1 MKRVDF
7 SPYVAELRASAPHP
21 PKIDH
26 VTSGVSFQALHAALN
41 QFAKTYNYVF
51 VPSQPRRKDDMDH
64 VVMKC
69 SRSRCKYRLS
79 VFSEASEKV
88 PNALSW
94 LEYDSDD
101 LQEHN
106 HELDGSDLSRKEIR
120 YMKFVEKERKKAI
133 REKLKEKENRD
144 NQQRRGSGSNHDP
157 GSNHNPEE
165 PLFLYSEGEDPGS
178 SPVQQKRRESSS
190 KTSALFPEAPQ
201 SLFMHSEEDDEVQ
214 VIKKVK
220 KKKPK
225 VAEKV
230 VKQIEVISLDSD
242 DEEEQQEEEVAV
254 SSVKPRATD
263 TAIKEKVVNK
273 KGSKSTVKEVSGSV
287 DTPTKPKTKA
297 KAKDKAT
304 AKETKTSKK
313 DKASKDKSSK
323 DKSYKD
329 KSSKKSS
336 EEGGSSKQTKR
347 LSTASSSSIKDV
359 IDEVK
364 AQKRESLSSTK
375 QKKLDR
381 VDQITAQV
389 LEKQK
394 ASNGAKKAKQSKP
407 SSPELEKE
415 VQIREEISNR
425 EEEDQEEFQS
435 AESSFA
441 VDQEEDVERVGDEE
455 VQAVQESEEDSEEEV
470 IRPPRKRS
478 KKKNKEKEPVNLFD
492 DKRVMKWRA
501 CPFCRRRFV
510 SKEVGKKTTTA
521 EAELMTHIQLVH
533 PEEVVY
539 MDDLESEGEAEEG
552 EEDAM
557 DVDGEEEAM
566 DVDDESDVR
575 AMAVDIDVEDE
586 YCSGLSDLPSQF
598 ESDSDSEEDV
608 EVQRERSREEE
619 EEVREE
625 EEEADF
631 EEEVEESEGLSR
643 SVVVSEEPDTT
654 VESVNGKEAK
664 TAETDPTETVKPES
678 VSMEAEMK
686 SGDISPAE
694 PEAVEELQT
703 TTDPDKPVSIV
714 TEPVTA
720 NVKLDTVVSNPP
732 VTDAETETALLAS
745 EATVSAPST
754 AVAPVVPSSP
764 VQTAVNSIPAAP
776 APESVTV
783 PSQERTTPVAKTE
796 PVESVE
802 PVALVSVPV
811 AKVESAA
818 TTSPAVP
825 PAPTIINLDDD
836 DDETVT
842 FTKTFPVP
850 SIATSP
856 SSVPVRPF
864 NQTNKRPHDSQLPN
878 GTQLLNELFRSRS
891 LKRQK
896 HESEEG
902 QGGSH
907 GNSSGGTIQ
916 TPLGTSANVINH
928 VTSNRA
934 YGTSGPVNHPG
945 PVNEVNGVVPGH
957 TAAGGHPGTGS
968 FTGSAPSHTGPVSV
982 PVHTGPHTTGLVP
995 LAVHGPVSVPV
1006 QHPNPGTN
1014 TTPPVRAPR
1023 GIYSRGF
1030 SDPSLF
1036 DSFVDDGNES
1046 DVSIPEGPVPT
1057 APEPEYGSDATMD
1070 MAGYF
1075 RNNPQWYSTIF
1086 TRRTGQNTLTAS
1098 LFCYAHVIGVKL
1110 AKVYP
1115 EVILVDMQKQMIE
1128 IGGVDAT
1135 GQHFPIAVGHFFGHT
1150 KGIYCTFEWLK
1161 DVVYSANGIAD
1172 PGVIVATCELPE
1184 GIYKLFPRV
1193 KIMRNRYQLD
1203 HQVLTRNQR
1212 PDPRLTDLWLYIM
1225 GMQSKRQTRNVN
1237 AILSRVEVTPFNDF
1251 ERWFAKHKK
1260 TLCPAYFDRYP
1271 HFSEIKVLPG
1281 CLHGTETRPND
1292 PVFSFVALSRNIL
1305 SRYKFIVDNQNWERK
1320 VDVSSHRA
1328 DDALLRGKISHKAME
1343 LINFQRT
1350 AAQEKCGGPKVL
1362 HNWDKCVSRVTG
1374 IPCQHSLEY
1383 IKRRATR
1390 LTAGEIHP
1398 HWHLMNPELL
1408 YSEDFAPTI
1417 NTIVYPE
1424 TAVKSSEMSETDF
1437 RSIFGGGEGG
1447 V

>member
-539 MDDLESEGEAEEG
+539 MDDLDSEEEAEEG
-552 EEDAM
+552 GEDAM
-557 DVDGEEEAM
+557 DVDGEEDDRGANE
-566 DVDDESDVR
+566 VDDESDVGGE
-575 AMAVDIDVEDE
+575 AMDVDIEVEDE
-586 YCSGLSDLPSQF
+586 YCSGLSDLPDEF

-619 EEVREE
+619 FAVEE
-625 EEEADF
+625 EDVEEPD
-631 EEEVEESEGLSR
+631 VEESEGLSR

-654 VESVNGKEAK
+654 VESVE
-664 TAETDPTETVKPES
+664 TAETDTVSKTVEPESATTIESES
-678 VSMEAEMK
+678 VSMEVKGELAPVETVQ
-686 SGDISPAE
+686 E
-694 PEAVEELQT
+694 PQTETVPEE
-703 TTDPDKPVSIV
+703 KPVPD

-720 NVKLDTVVSNPP
+720 NVRLDTVVSNPP
-732 VTDAETETALLAS
+732 VAVTETETFPLAS
-745 EATVSAPST
+745 EASVSAPFT
-754 AVAPVVPSSP
+754 AVAPAVPVSP
-764 VQTAVNSIPAAP
+764 VQTAVNSTLA
-776 APESVTV
+776 SVTV
-783 PSQERTTPVAKTE
+783 TSPEKAPVAAKTE
-796 PVESVE
+796 PVEPVSPMLSVSE
-802 PVALVSVPV
+802 S
-811 AKVESAA
+811 KVESAA

-896 HESEEG
+896 HESVEG
-902 QGGSH
+902 QGRP
-907 GNSSGGTIQ
+907 GTTI
-916 TPLGTSANVINH
+916 PPASDTSANVINH
-928 VTSNRA
+928 VASSRA
-934 YGTSGPVNHPG
+934 YGTGQVNHPG
-945 PVNEVNGVVPGH
+945 PVSEVNGVVPGH
-957 TAAGGHPGTGS
+957 TAPVGHPGTV
-968 FTGSAPSHTGPVSV
+968 TGPFTTPGSV

-995 LAVHGPVSVPV
+995 LAAVQGPVSVPV

-1014 TTPPVRAPR
+1014 TTPPMRAPR

-1036 DSFVDDGNES
+1036 DSFVDDGNDS
-1046 DVSIPEGPVPT
+1046 DGSVSEGPGPT

-1070 MAGYF
+1070 MVGYF

-1086 TRRTGQNTLTAS
+1086 TRRTSQNTLTAS

-1135 GQHFPIAVGHFFGHT
+1135 GQHFPIAFGHFFGHT

-1225 GMQSKRQTRNVN
+1225 GLQSKRQTRNVN
-1237 AILSRVEVTPFNDF
+1237 AILSRIEVTPFNDF

-1320 VDVSSHRA
+1320 VDVSSHKA